1 MAKTAHDTF
10 EDHQEVQGPS
20 DRAFGLTVGG
30 ILLAIMLVRLLAFEA
45 GTTSTLVLG
54 VPGAL
59 LVLLGIVWPSS
70 LHLLNVAWAKLG
82 LLLASIVNPLIMGL
96 IYLFLFVP
104 IGLGMKL
111 FGRDALRMK
120 RPAANESYW
129 ISRTPSDPDA
139 RSMENQF

>member
-1 MAKTAHDTF
+1 MAKTAFDTF
-10 EDHQEVQGPS
+10 EDHQEVHGPS

-30 ILLAIMLVRLLAFEA
+30 ILLAIMIVRSLAFDA

-59 LVLLGIVWPSS
+59 LVLLGLVWPSS
-70 LHLLNVAWAKLG
+70 LHLLNLAWAKLG

-96 IYLFLFVP
+96 IYVFLFVP

-120 RPAANESYW
+120 PHADSDSYW
-129 ISRTPSDPDA
+129 ISRTPSDAGA
-139 RSMENQF
+139 RSMKNQF